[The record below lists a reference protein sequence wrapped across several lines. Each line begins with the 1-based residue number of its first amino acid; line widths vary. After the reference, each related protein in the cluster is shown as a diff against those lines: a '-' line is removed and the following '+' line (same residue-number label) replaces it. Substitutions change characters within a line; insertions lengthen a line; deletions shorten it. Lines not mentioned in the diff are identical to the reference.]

1 MSGFAGIVRTDGGR
15 PDQRLIESMAESM
28 KFRGPDATQIWS
40 RPGAAFCFT
49 LLRTGPSPQA
59 SAQPCSLDEE
69 VWLLGDVRLDG
80 SEALRRKLQQLG
92 ETPDACATNEELILR
107 AWRLWAEKSL
117 EEFIGDF
124 SFALW
129 DVQSG
134 QLWCARSL
142 LGARPFFYSQ
152 ASGQLIFSNTLNSVR
167 LSPEVSDD
175 LDLRFIGDF
184 LLQSWCADPDRTAF
198 RDVRRLP
205 AGHLLHYSRG
215 EVHVRRF
222 ASLPI
227 EDPLFL
233 KSRREYV
240 EIFRSHL
247 QEAVRDR
254 LPEAAAAV
262 FMSGG
267 LDSTS
272 VAAVA
277 ANLLAEKGALPED
290 ALCAYTVDY
299 NPLFDDHEGKF
310 ASLAAHHIG
319 IPIEILSGSSCA
331 PFTGVDDL
339 SLSTPEPW
347 SEPFFALHVEHYRQ
361 VATRSRVVLS
371 GDGGDD
377 ILTGRAWPYFR
388 QLLKRG
394 RLDTATIVLGSYV
407 IRHGEFPTLRAG
419 LRSRLRRW
427 VGRAQETSN
436 YPPWLD
442 PGFEKELHLRDRWL
456 ELQQPARELHPLHPA
471 GYASLSGAFWSNIFE
486 GEDASW
492 TGIPV
497 EARAPLLDLRLI
509 RFLLRVP
516 PMPWCM
522 HKELLREAMRGL
534 LPEEV
539 RTRRKTPLRGDPL
552 LVHIE
557 KNGWEPVLSDNAC
570 ESLQMFVNCRMHRAT
585 SHPALGSD
593 LWADIRPL
601 ALNHWLKSVE
611 NSRSIQY
618 IRIGGN

>member
-1 MSGFAGIVRTDGGR
+1 MSGFAGVVRTDGGT
-15 PDQRLIESMAESM
+15 PDQRLIKRMAESL
-28 KFRGPDATQIWS
+28 KFRGPDTTQVYS

-49 LLRTGPSPQA
+49 LLSTGPSPQA
-59 SAQPCSLDEE
+59 AAQPCSLDER
-69 VWLLGDVRLDG
+69 VWLLGDIRLDAR
-80 SEALRRKLQQLG
+80 EALRSKLEQFG
-92 ETPDACATNEELILR
+92 ETADACATNEELILR

-124 SFALW
+124 SFAIW
-129 DVQSG
+129 DAQSG

-142 LGARPFFYSQ
+142 LGARPFFYSH
-152 ASGQLIFSNTLNSVR
+152 ASSQLVFSNTLRSVR
-167 LSPEVSDD
+167 ISPAVSDR
-175 LDLRFIGDF
+175 LDPRFVGDF
-184 LLQSWCADPDRTAF
+184 LLQSWCADAERTAF
-198 RDVRRLP
+198 SDLRRLP

-215 EVHVRRF
+215 EVRVRRF
-222 ASLPI
+222 TSLPM
-227 EDPLFL
+227 EEPLFL
-233 KSRREYV
+233 KSPRDYV
-240 EIFRSHL
+240 EVFRSHL
-247 QEAVRDR
+247 REAVRDR
-254 LPEAAAAV
+254 LPKAPAAV

-277 ANLLAEKGALPED
+277 ANLLAEKGAPPE
-290 ALCAYTVDY
+290 ALRAYTVDY
-299 NPLFDDHEGKF
+299 TPLIDDHEGKF
-310 ASLAAHHIG
+310 ASLAARHIG
-319 IPIEILSGSSCA
+319 IPIEILSGSSCV

-377 ILTGRAWPYFR
+377 ILTGRAWPYVR

-394 RLDTATIVLGSYV
+394 RVDTSTILLVSYI
-407 IRHGEFPTLRAG
+407 IRHGEFPPLRAG

-427 VGRAQETSN
+427 MGRTQETSN

-442 PGFEKELHLRDRWL
+442 PSFEKELHLRDRWL
-456 ELQQPARELHPLHPA
+456 ELQQPAKELHAIHPA
-471 GYASLSGAFWSNIFE
+471 GYASLSGAFWPNIFE
-486 GEDASW
+486 GEDAGW

-497 EARAPLLDLRLI
+497 ETRAPLLDLRLI

-516 PMPWCM
+516 PVPWCM

-552 LVHIE
+552 LVHVE
-557 KNGWEPVLSDNAC
+557 KNGWEPALSDNAC
-570 ESLQMFVNCRMHRAT
+570 ERLQMFVNCRMHRAT
-585 SHPALGSD
+585 SHPALGCD
-593 LWADIRPL
+593 LWADLRPL

-611 NSRSIQY
+611 NSESIQY
-618 IRIGGN
+618 IRMGETE